1 MTATPPIELLQAAPP
16 LLALRDLHKRFTLPD
31 GSRVPAV
38 NGVNLTVR
46 RGEVLGLVGRSGAG
60 KSTLLRLINLLERPD
75 AGSVRF
81 DGVELTTLDAKA
93 LRHVRRRI
101 GVVFQHFNLLQNL
114 TVADNV
120 AFPLRLERGRSRREV
135 DARVAECL
143 QWVGLA
149 DKARSFPAQLSGG
162 QKQRVAIARALAPK
176 PELLLCDEP
185 TSALDAETTRELLA
199 TLRRVNEGLGVTLVI
214 VTHQLQV
221 VRSLCRE
228 VAVLDQ
234 GRLAE
239 RFPVAEAGVLRN
251 TVLGQALERLAANQ
265 RDAEALESLE
275 AALA

>member
-16 LLALRDLHKRFTLPD
+16 LVALRDLHKRFTGPD
-31 GSRVPAV
+31 GSRVAAV
-38 NGVNLTVR
+38 HGVSLDVR

-81 DGVELTTLDAKA
+81 DGVELTALPAAA
-93 LRHVRRRI
+93 LRRVRRRI

-120 AFPLRLERGRSRREV
+120 AFPLRLDRGTSRQEV

-143 QWVGLA
+143 QWVGLT

-199 TLRRVNEGLGVTLVI
+199 TLQRVNEGLGVTLVI

-239 RFPVAEAGVLRN
+239 RFPVAEAGVLRH

-265 RDAEALESLE
+265 RDAETLESLE